1 MPRAGVD
8 MQKIIRVA
16 IDITEETGIETL
28 TLKEIS
34 KRLNVSSASLYN
46 HVNNLA
52 EVKDKVSHAVLEMLK
67 ELILRGIIGK
77 SGTDLIRAI
86 GRVYIGFAQE
96 HPYLYET
103 IQWVNVWADTSS
115 QDIFSD
121 IMRLAGE
128 EGSKMGMTE
137 VESNHI
143 IRCLR
148 CLVHGFASIEGHDGF
163 GYKVSAQDSFEYAL
177 DMFILGISTKLKQER
192 AKLPKE

>member
-67 ELILRGIIGK
+67 ELILRGI
-77 SGTDLIRAI
+77 
-86 GRVYIGFAQE
+86 
-96 HPYLYET
+96 
-103 IQWVNVWADTSS
+103 
-115 QDIFSD
+115 
-121 IMRLAGE
+121 
-128 EGSKMGMTE
+128 
-137 VESNHI
+137 
-143 IRCLR
+143 
-148 CLVHGFASIEGHDGF
+148 
-163 GYKVSAQDSFEYAL
+163 
-177 DMFILGISTKLKQER
+177 
-192 AKLPKE
+192 